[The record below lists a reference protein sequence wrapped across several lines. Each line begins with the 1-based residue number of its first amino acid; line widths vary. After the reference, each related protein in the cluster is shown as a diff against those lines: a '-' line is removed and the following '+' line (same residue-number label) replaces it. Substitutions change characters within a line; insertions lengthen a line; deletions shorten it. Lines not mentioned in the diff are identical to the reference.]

1 MDPLQALVSLLGG
14 GLAGAAV
21 NAFVTARKQKLDVT
35 LSIVKDFFALY
46 EDIGRVK
53 GIFSLQNVRASLD
66 DLNNRLLVRRVGDWF
81 HYVASLSDEGSA
93 DIALLGKVGV
103 VKETDA
109 FREAV
114 LTAKRE
120 CPDYL
125 GDAWSWWPNLKDFKP
140 K

>member
-1 MDPLQALVSLLGG
+1 MDSLQALISLIGG

-35 LSIVKDFFALY
+35 LSIIKDFFGMY

-53 GIFSLQNVRASLD
+53 GLFTSPDIKAALD
-66 DLNNRLLVRRVGDWF
+66 DPDRRLLVRRVGDWF
-81 HYVASLSDEGSA
+81 HYVGSLAKEGTA
-93 DIALLGKVGV
+93 DQALLGKVGV

-114 LTAKRE
+114 QTAKSK

-125 GDAWSWWPNLKDFKP
+125 GEAWSWWPNLKDFKVE
-140 K
+140 